1 MKIPIGETKIEA
13 GVITFALDHRQE
25 FNEGQGVGIQVIGDV
40 NGTPKDLLRF
50 DCFDFRPHYHYDP
63 DAADPYKKVLLDK
76 VTAGNPIGWSI
87 KRIRDRLQ
95 PMLTKAG
102 YGDIA
107 DRLDMDL
114 VRAKL
119 PELESTAREM
129 ALRDKVNVVHDRG
142 DEVIVAGNLKFGLE
156 YRQFA
161 EDQGVSIHVLSD
173 VAGQE
178 IEILAFDC
186 FEKTPHYHYGPRN
199 QDFRFYWDTVVVTD
213 PLEWSL
219 DQFKHGKLPAMVQWA
234 GYPGVASEMDNDL
247 VIEKVTSEVGPK
259 ALALRAAKAEPV
271 GAI

>member
-1 MKIPIGETKIEA
+1 
-13 GVITFALDHRQE
+13 
-25 FNEGQGVGIQVIGDV
+25 VIGDV

-63 DAADPYKKVLLDK
+63 DAADPYKKILLDK
-76 VTAGNPIGWSI
+76 VTAGNPIGWST

-107 DRLDMDL
+107 DRVDMDL

-119 PELESTAREM
+119 PELESVAREM

-199 QDFRFYWDTVVVTD
+199 KDIQIFWDTTLVSD
-213 PLEWSL
+213 PLRWTL
-219 DQFKHGKLPAMVQWA
+219 DRFKEGKLPAMIQRA
-234 GYPGVASEMDNDL
+234 GYPGVVAEMDTEL
-247 VIEKVTSEVGPK
+247 IASVLEKEVEPK
-259 ALALRAAKAEPV
+259 ALATQAANAK
-271 GAI
+271 

>member
-13 GVITFALDHRQE
+13 GVITFALDYRQE

-63 DAADPYKKVLLDK
+63 DAADPYKKILLDK
-76 VTAGNPIGWSI
+76 VTAGNPIGWST

-107 DRLDMDL
+107 DRVDMDL

-119 PELESTAREM
+119 PELESVAREM

-199 QDFRFYWDTVVVTD
+199 QDFRFYWDTRRGARHPRMELGPVQTWET
-213 PLEWSL
+213 PR
-219 DQFKHGKLPAMVQWA
+219 HGSMGWVSGCGFGDGQRS
-234 GYPGVASEMDNDL
+234 GYRKGNER
-247 VIEKVTSEVGPK
+247 GG
-259 ALALRAAKAEPV
+259 AE
-271 GAI
+271 GSCSKGCQS